1 MEKISTAKLSDN
13 PGGLQAVLF
22 GGLLAGALDL
32 AAACVNSGL
41 SGVSPV
47 RVLQAI
53 ASGLLGAESYAGGA
67 ATAALGFFLHFVIA
81 FGATVVFY
89 AASRRLKFLTDHAVA
104 SGVLYGIAVYLFM
117 SFVVLPLS
125 SFTGKPPSA
134 ALPIAVGLFIHI
146 LFVGL
151 PIALVVRRFAK

>member
-1 MEKISTAKLSDN
+1 MEKISAPELPEN
-13 PGGLQAVLF
+13 PGALPAVLF

-32 AAACVNSGL
+32 TAACVNSGL
-41 SGVSPV
+41 NGVRPM
-47 RVLQAI
+47 RVMQAI

-67 ATAALGFFLHFVIA
+67 ATAALGVFLHFVIA

-89 AASRRLKFLTDHAVA
+89 LASRRLKIMTNQAVA
-104 SGVLYGIAVYLFM
+104 SGMLYGIAVYLFM

-134 ALPIAVGLFIHI
+134 ILPIAVGLFIHI

>member
-1 MEKISTAKLSDN
+1 MEKISTAELSDN
-13 PGGLQAVLF
+13 PRGLQAVLF

-41 SGVSPV
+41 SVSPV

-89 AASRRLKFLTDHAVA
+89 AASRRLKFLTGHAVA
-104 SGVLYGIAVYLFM
+104 SGVLYGIVVYLLM

-134 ALPIAVGLFIHI
+134 VLPIAVGLFIHI
-146 LFVGL
+146 SFVGL